1 MSEVEPFKTAIVLRF
16 MRDWPF
22 VIFALALLAASLFIE
37 RFFCRYLCPL
47 GAALA
52 IPARLR
58 VFDWLK
64 RYREC
69 GNPCQRCGN
78 ECPVQAIEPDGR
90 INPNECIQCLHC
102 QMLYHHD
109 HKCPVLI
116 QRRRK
121 REARKAPA
129 VDPAAAPAARP
140 TGARPTHQLIPFERT
155 PEEAPHVER

>member
-1 MSEVEPFKTAIVLRF
+1 MLYAGAMIAS
-16 MRDWPF
+16 
-22 VIFALALLAASLFIE
+22 SLFVE
-37 RFFCRYLCPL
+37 RAFCRYLCPL

-58 VFDWLK
+58 MFDWLR

-78 ECPVQAIEPDGR
+78 ECPVQAIHPEGH

-109 HKCPVLI
+109 QNCPVMI
-116 QRRRK
+116 QRRLK
-121 REARKAPA
+121 REKFARRRRRRSTCRPRRKFPRNARRGNRRRDLNDRLRATPN
-129 VDPAAAPAARP
+129 AAGRIWRERP
-140 TGARPTHQLIPFERT
+140 
-155 PEEAPHVER
+155 